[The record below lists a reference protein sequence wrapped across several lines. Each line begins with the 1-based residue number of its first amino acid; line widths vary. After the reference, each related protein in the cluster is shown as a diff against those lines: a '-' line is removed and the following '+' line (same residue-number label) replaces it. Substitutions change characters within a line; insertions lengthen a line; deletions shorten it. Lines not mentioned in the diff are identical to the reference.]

1 MPRPTSEKILLI
13 GDARHDLQPALL
25 AASPGAHVVAVAS
38 VFDAI
43 AELSARS
50 YTTVLAAAEPIERR
64 PESAVRTLRE
74 LTGAGRLLLFGHPT
88 LEPLSRKMLT
98 FGADDYLITPTTA
111 AELGQMLTASPMRI
125 APDVDDR
132 PTVLPVEVADA
143 VPLLAGAPLAEA
155 VLDALLSAPHDAPA
169 AVVAKVNV
177 HLGTAATLAYTAAGV
192 PGPVCVLSHA
202 VRSGS
207 DELGAVHLTVPP
219 DADDTAARHLL
230 AQLAHLFGK
239 VAALQD
245 RHNRLQKLAI
255 SDELTGLYNGRYFRH
270 YLARI
275 VERARTHMFPVT
287 LLLFDIDN
295 FKRYNDQY
303 GHGVGDEIL
312 RQTAALMKRCV
323 RDHDLVA
330 RISGDEFA
338 VVFWEKDGPRTPPRR
353 CRPRQPPRPPAA
365 NAGANPRTVPPPAVH
380 ADVQRSRAQRPRHL
394 DHQRRPGR
402 LPLARDERHRTDR
415 SGRQGADVQRQ
426 EERQEQHLLGRR
438 HPGRGRR
445 GGGRRLKCVDLQGRR
460 HYRFEPALIAAV
472 RAHDREQPKPHRPG
486 RPHDRQPTDCHEER
500 PRRHG
505 HERVRRQV

>member
-1 MPRPTSEKILLI
+1 MVRATQERILLI
-13 GDARHDLQPALL
+13 GDARHDLQPAVL
-25 AASPGAHVVAVAS
+25 AASAGAQVVAVDS

-43 AELSARS
+43 AELSARP

-98 FGADDYLITPTTA
+98 FGVDDYLITPTTA
-111 AELGQMLTASPMRI
+111 AELGQMLAASPMRMVSDDEVPA
-125 APDVDDR
+125 APV
-132 PTVLPVEVADA
+132 PAA
-143 VPLLAGAPLAEA
+143 VPEGLPLVAGVPLAEM
-155 VLDALLSAPHDAPA
+155 VLDALLTAPQDAPA
-169 AVVAKVNV
+169 AAVAKVNA
-177 HLGTAATLAYTAAGV
+177 HLDGAATLAYTAPGTD
-192 PGPVCVLSHA
+192 GPVGALSHA
-202 VRSGS
+202 VRAGA
-207 DELGAVHLTVPP
+207 DELGTVHLSVPP
-219 DADDTAARHLL
+219 EADETAARHLL

-270 YLARI
+270 YLGKI

-312 RQTAALMKRCV
+312 RQTAALMRKCV

-338 VVFWEKDGPRTPPRR
+338 VVFWEKDGPRTPRDGV
-353 CRPRQPPRPPAA
+353 PA
-365 NAGANPRTVPPPAVH
+365 GP
-380 ADVQRSRAQRPRHL
+380 
-394 DHQRRPGR
+394 
-402 LPLARDERHRTDR
+402 
-415 SGRQGADVQRQ
+415 
-426 EERQEQHLLGRR
+426 
-438 HPGRGRR
+438 
-445 GGGRRLKCVDLQGRR
+445 
-460 HYRFEPALIAAV
+460 
-472 RAHDREQPKPHRPG
+472 PG
-486 RPHDRQPTDCHEER
+486 RPPQTPVQILER
-500 PRRHG
+500 FRRLLTTQTFTGIGPAGQGTLTISGGLAVYPWHAASTQELIDAADKALMFTAKKSG
-505 HERVRRQV
+505 KNSIYLVGGTPASGGNDE